1 MFSVPSFCF
10 IPRFEVSELPSRA
23 SHLHRSNPL
32 GHQIIPHTCPCV
44 LPHTYMSFLI
54 SNAIASA
61 RVLNHR
67 NIFLWVL
74 SSHSD
79 ARCGPLITHQPSWA
93 EEPFSSQLSKS
104 PPLCLGWQ
112 NIKACLLILRES
124 AVLCFW
130 GTDGRD
136 FSIEFSL
143 TRPATGKHC
152 PFDSTHPLVGHFPSP
167 CSYTPSPVASPREHI
182 ICLHFLPR
190 TSPQTSDVVVVQVV
204 EWLEKNKNNSQSSS
218 WDFLCLYFLS
228 LLPLSSLQSDNIR
241 FKWFT
246 NLWNIMRED
255 WISPKRDDVS

>member
-104 PPLCLGWQ
+104 PPLCLGWH

-124 AVLCFW
+124 AVLLFW
-130 GTDGRD
+130 GTEERD

-143 TRPATGKHC
+143 TRPATGN
-152 PFDSTHPLVGHFPSP
+152 TVPL
-167 CSYTPSPVASPREHI
+167 TPHI
-182 ICLHFLPR
+182 R
-190 TSPQTSDVVVVQVV
+190 
-204 EWLEKNKNNSQSSS
+204 
-218 WDFLCLYFLS
+218 LS
-228 LLPLSSLQSDNIR
+228 VTFHHLVHIRLLL
-241 FKWFT
+241 
-246 NLWNIMRED
+246 
-255 WISPKRDDVS
+255 